1 MNEAGRADGVSF
13 AHLLLWLHI
22 PRDSI
27 IMKFSPGLEV
37 LCSKVSLLNLD
48 WSPTHTPYPR
58 SARTLRLWN
67 FTCQLSG
74 KETYG
79 FLWICHLP
87 SKVTFS
93 YECLCSASS
102 GGKAG
107 LKIIFVPLENTVP
120 LQCWRASLQFKY
132 STTIS
137 SNIFH
142 LFHEALHAE
151 FDSNLN
157 QPKITYVNI
166 NLGANKLWNVCFV
179 SLFSVLKNN
188 FIIFS
193 LPVINS
199 DFCKVL
205 YLSKTWILFC
215 QNSKDLQPCQ
225 KAFAAKQRYATN

>member
-1 MNEAGRADGVSF
+1 
-13 AHLLLWLHI
+13 
-22 PRDSI
+22 
-27 IMKFSPGLEV
+27 MKFSPGLEV
-37 LCSKVSLLNLD
+37 LCSEVSLLNLD
-48 WSPTHTPYPR
+48 LSPTHTPYPR

-67 FTCQLSG
+67 FTCQVSG

-79 FLWICHLP
+79 FLWKCHLP

-93 YECLCSASS
+93 YECLSLASS
-102 GGKAG
+102 GDKAG
-107 LKIIFVPLENTVP
+107 LKIISVPLENTVP

-157 QPKITYVNI
+157 QSKITYVNI
-166 NLGANKLWNVCFV
+166 NFGANKLWNVFFV
-179 SLFSVLKNN
+179 SLFSVLKHN

-205 YLSKTWILFC
+205 YLSKTWILFL
-215 QNSKDLQPCQ
+215 SKQQGHTTLSKSICC
-225 KAFAAKQRYATN
+225 KTKICYKLKLCRSSSR